1 MSELGKEPVSDF
13 GKLFNEDDFENRK
26 PLATLLSLYKGN
38 FKDIIISTLFFI
50 IKGAPIWV
58 VPLVT
63 AKIIDIA
70 TEPSKHSLTEF
81 WIYILVV
88 SLALIQ
94 NIPFH
99 ILYVKYM
106 SRAIRYVEAGLRSAL
121 VRKLQQLSIS
131 FQKEL
136 KSGKLQSKVIRD
148 VEAVEF
154 LSRQIMI
161 TLLPAIIT
169 ATITTVI
176 TISTSIIVAL
186 FFLVT
191 IPITLILVRLFRKTI
206 SKNNNDF
213 RKEIEEMSSK
223 VSEMVEMIP
232 ITRAHALEGVEIK
245 KIDDQLERVKVSGY
259 QLDIVNAIFGS
270 ASWVT
275 FQLFQILCLAF
286 TSFLAYH
293 GKMSIGDVV
302 MYQGFFNIILGQVSG
317 ILNVYPNIAKGFES
331 INSISEILIAKEVED
346 NKGKKKIKEVAGKFS
361 FRDVNFSYNS
371 TDKLVLEN
379 FNLEVKAGESIAFVG
394 ESGVG
399 KSTILNLIIGFN
411 KPTKGKI
418 LVDNI
423 DMTKMDL
430 RSYREF
436 LAVVPQ
442 NNILFSG
449 SIKDNITYGIPE
461 ISEEK
466 ISEIVELANLKEFID
481 KLPDGIETKV
491 GEHGSKLS
499 GGQRQRIAIA
509 RALIR
514 NPQVIVFDEATS
526 ALDNISEYYVQQA
539 MQQLVKGRTT
549 FIVAHRL
556 STIRDADRIVVMK
569 DGTCAEVGTF
579 DELMEKKGE
588 FYKLK
593 KLQS

>member
-1 MSELGKEPVSDF
+1 LGKEPVSDF

>member
-1 MSELGKEPVSDF
+1 VSELGKEPVSDF